1 MIDSLKDQY
10 TKPIEMAKEEKITK
24 EENNINSKVEKNDIK
39 SDINED
45 DKNIEEK
52 QHRSIGIF
60 PKKNEKEKWKG
71 FNIYKKC
78 SHNIFS
84 KKRVLTKN

>member
-52 QHRSIGIF
+52 QHRSIGI
-60 PKKNEKEKWKG
+60 
-71 FNIYKKC
+71 
-78 SHNIFS
+78 
-84 KKRVLTKN
+84 